1 MPSLAIKN
9 VPPALHR
16 QLKKLAAAENRSL
29 NAEVIHRLRA
39 SLPELLAGYGAE
51 LEAMRAAR
59 SRIRLR
65 IRDDEELNRM
75 KRAGRRRSWWT
86 RT

>member
-1 MPSLAIKN
+1 M
-9 VPPALHR
+9 PPALHR

-29 NAEVIHRLRA
+29 NAEVIRRLRA
-39 SLPELLAGYGAE
+39 SLPELPAGYDAE
-51 LEAMRAAR
+51 LEAMRAVR

-75 KRAGRRRSWWT
+75 KRAGRR
-86 RT
+86 